1 MRGGLGAPWILDPGS
16 WNLWA
21 VGCACGGPWILD
33 AGICGR
39 RGPAWAGR
47 GFCILYPGNWAV
59 GGTVDRC
66 GPPGFCILYSG
77 SLGVEGGRTAR
88 ILYSVFCI
96 LPATCACDAYAWEQG
111 WHMSGCWILDSGNW
125 AVRGTTGVWAARILY
140 SVFCILPAA
149 YARYAYARER
159 VSSVCS
165 NPPLE
170 RFALTCH
177 SSVLL

>member
-1 MRGGLGAPWILDPGS
+1 MLDP
-16 WNLWA
+16 
-21 VGCACGGPWILD
+21 
-33 AGICGR
+33 GICGR
-39 RGPAWAGR
+39 LGVCAEGSGPP
-47 GFCILYPGNWAV
+47 GFWILYPGNWAV

-149 YARYAYARER
+149 YARYAYMH
-159 VSSVCS
+159 VSVF
-165 NPPLE
+165 
-170 RFALTCH
+170 RAFALTRH